1 MNFTDDKFKATFNL
15 TTNNQ
20 NFRINIPIDITPTT
34 NFLVTTIMGKTTGS
48 NTDLPIFIHC
58 PELSSQSIYES
69 STNGNTLLSSCVL
82 TNVATKPITG
92 YVTKDAIGYKCPVGF
107 EYSPN
112 LSLQLTDQLGN
123 YIDNDKIDFV
133 NIGIEFYNRGSLN

>member
-1 MNFTDDKFKATFNL
+1 MNYSDDKFKATFNL

-20 NFRINIPIDITPTT
+20 TFRMNIPIDITPTT
-34 NFLVTTIMGKTTGS
+34 NFLVTTILGKTTGS
-48 NTDLPIFIHC
+48 NTDLPIFIHS

-92 YVTKDAIGYKCPVGF
+92 YVTKDAIGYKCPIGL

-112 LSLQLTDQLGN
+112 LSLQLMDENGN
-123 YIDNDKIDFV
+123 LIDDSKIDFV
-133 NIGIEFYNRGSLN
+133 NIGIEFYNRGNVN